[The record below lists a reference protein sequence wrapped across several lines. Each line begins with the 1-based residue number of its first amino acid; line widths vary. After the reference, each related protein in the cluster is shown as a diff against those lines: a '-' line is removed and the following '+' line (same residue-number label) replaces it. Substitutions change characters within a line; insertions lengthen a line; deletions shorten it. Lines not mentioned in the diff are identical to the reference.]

1 MARKPKAPKPLTS
14 TSAFRAYLREVDDL
28 AGQVDAGRLSKG
40 DAQDRQSRLASVLFT
55 QLGRLFGQRL
65 EQPPAA
71 GADVLTI
78 ETYPVP
84 HLRDLAGES
93 SYVHPARHPPTA
105 PGGPAAGPADP
116 IEVLEDQAAAAAT
129 PADPDASGGGE

>member
-1 MARKPKAPKPLTS
+1 MARKPKSPKPLTS

-28 AGQVDAGRLSKG
+28 VAQVDAGRLSKG

-65 EQPPAA
+65 EQAPAER
-71 GADVLTI
+71 ADVLTI

-84 HLRDLAGES
+84 LLRGLADGT
-93 SYVHPARHPPTA
+93 SYVHPARHPSA
-105 PGGPAAGPADP
+105 DPGEPAAGPADTHQVRGHEEGDRFGYP
-116 IEVLEDQAAAAAT
+116 V
-129 PADPDASGGGE
+129 ADPAGGDE